1 MFYHVCGDYV
11 HREENFVVIDCGGVG
26 YRLTVSANTADALG
40 MPGEK
45 PGKSRLLTYF
55 QVREDGVELFGF
67 YTDEELSVFKML
79 ISVSGVGPKAAM
91 AILSLFTPAR
101 LASAVCNEDTK
112 AISRAN
118 GVGAKTAA
126 RIVLELKDRMRAMAA
141 PGGGQ
146 AGIPAAELSGAPL
159 TGAAE
164 GLVSEVADALSAL
177 GYSRAEVTEA
187 VRHIDTRNKSVEQV
201 IMDALK
207 YFSK

>member
-45 PGKSRLLTYF
+45 PGKARLLTYF

-164 GLVSEVADALSAL
+164 GLFSEVADALSAL